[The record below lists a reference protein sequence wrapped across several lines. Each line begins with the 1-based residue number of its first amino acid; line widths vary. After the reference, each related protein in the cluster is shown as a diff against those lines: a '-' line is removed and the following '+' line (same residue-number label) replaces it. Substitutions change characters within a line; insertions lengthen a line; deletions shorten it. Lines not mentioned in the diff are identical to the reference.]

1 MNSSSICVGQ
11 SAYLSWTTNN
21 ATQAFINQLGAVNL
35 YFGNQAVSPSQT
47 TTYTITATNLD
58 GGYAVAS
65 TTVFVTGSCYIPTPT
80 PTPTPT
86 PNLTNLTISKDVRN
100 LISGNYFVSNS
111 VNAQPGDSVEFVIQ
125 VGSYGNTT
133 ANNIR
138 LSDFLPYQ
146 LSYLSG
152 STTIDG
158 LFASDG
164 ITAGSIYLGSLFNGQ
179 TKIIKFRASVRDAS
193 VFSAGNTQLTNT
205 ARATADNTGSVDD
218 TAFVNVSKGEVLG
231 STTLQIQKT
240 GRNISKGDLVEKTSM
255 NATPSDTIE
264 FLIRVKNLSS
274 VVAYN
279 VIVTDVLPSG
289 MSYVNNSTGL
299 NGIITSNGVTNS
311 GLNIGTLG
319 INQEAIVR
327 FYTTVNPGTTATLN
341 NVSQARADNYSQ
353 IVSNPVTVTLGV
365 VLGALNVKT
374 GASSALYVSLF
385 AGFLSTLGFYWYKT
399 RMVV

>member
-1 MNSSSICVGQ
+1 MSQGAFGCSISPTGWNGTSGVMPDYLTAQRTYTLTCANSNNSVSDSIIVFVNQPTPTPTPTPTLQPTTVSISVNSSSICVGQ

-58 GGYAVAS
+58 GGCAVAS

-279 VIVTDVLPSG
+279 VIVTD
-289 MSYVNNSTGL
+289 TCRR
-299 NGIITSNGVTNS
+299 
-311 GLNIGTLG
+311 
-319 INQEAIVR
+319 E
-327 FYTTVNPGTTATLN
+327 
-341 NVSQARADNYSQ
+341 
-353 IVSNPVTVTLGV
+353 
-365 VLGALNVKT
+365 
-374 GASSALYVSLF
+374 
-385 AGFLSTLGFYWYKT
+385 
-399 RMVV
+399 